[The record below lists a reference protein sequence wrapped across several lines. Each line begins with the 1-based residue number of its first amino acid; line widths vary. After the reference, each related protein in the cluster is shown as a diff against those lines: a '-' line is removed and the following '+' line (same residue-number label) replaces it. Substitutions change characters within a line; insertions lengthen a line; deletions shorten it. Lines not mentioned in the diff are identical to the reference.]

1 MNFVEKVTLY
11 PSETTYKFG
20 KEKEF
25 EFLICQLYKKDSD
38 NIVYKIQK
46 TKGDFEISKILQGGE
61 SMTYNKFEN
70 TVILSLQKPRYLTFY
85 ISANIYETTDDEY
98 DIIGY
103 DSEYNKEDSICENE
117 MNQTRL
123 ESVYSSPF
131 PRNSSFARSVNS
143 PFLKSVNNT
152 PILKKR
158 GLNESFCEK
167 SNISNAD
174 VIFRTS
180 DDKEIP
186 ATRKVLTEFSN
197 ILPQILKQTP
207 TYLNVSNFNGD
218 TTQAAIDFM
227 NGNIDA
233 IKRKEF
239 EVCKFAVT
247 YDIQKL
253 INACRLS
260 FEESVNPSNVCEI
273 IQIAY
278 SNNFEELK
286 QKCVKILIEN
296 KNEIGKSQ
304 IAKINPILADAVF
317 LL

>member
-1 MNFVEKVTLY
+1 MSQKMNLIEKVTLY

-25 EFLICQLYKKDSD
+25 EFQICQYYKKDSD
-38 NIVYKIQK
+38 NIYYKIQK
-46 TKGDFEISKILQGGE
+46 TKGDFEILKILQGGE
-61 SMTYNKFEN
+61 SMIYNKLNN
-70 TVILSLQKPRYLTFY
+70 TVLLSVQKPRYLTFY
-85 ISANIYETTDDEY
+85 ISANIPVYETTNDDEY
-98 DIIGY
+98 NIIGY
-103 DSEYNKEDSICENE
+103 DSEYNEEDSICESE

-123 ESVYSSPF
+123 ESVLSSPF
-131 PRNSSFARSVNS
+131 LRNSSFARSVNS
-143 PFLKSVNNT
+143 PFLKNNT
-152 PILKKR
+152 PVLKKR
-158 GLNESFCEK
+158 RLNESFCEK
-167 SNISNAD
+167 SNISDAD

-207 TYLNVSNFNGD
+207 TYLNVSNFTGD
-218 TTQAAIDFM
+218 TIQAAIDFM
-227 NGNIDA
+227 NGNINA
-233 IKRKEF
+233 IKGKEF

-260 FEESVNPSNVCEI
+260 FEKSVNPSNVCEI

-278 SNNFEELK
+278 SDNFEELK
-286 QKCVKILIEN
+286 QKCLEVLIEN

-304 IAKINPILADAVF
+304 IAKINSC
-317 LL
+317 